1 VETPEQWPRIK
12 EIVGAALELE
22 PSQREAY
29 LDEACSQDRE
39 LRTEV
44 ESLLAAYDEAD
55 DFSLHPLGVEVQ
67 SAPSQCLTIGPY
79 RMIRELGVGGMGQV
93 WLADQ
98 TEPLHRKVALKL
110 IKAGMYDAEVGQRFQ
125 AERQSLAIMDHPAIA
140 KVFDAGATPAGQ
152 PYFVMEYVDGHP
164 ITDYCDQKKLGIRD
178 RLKLFLQVCEGVQHA
193 HQKAVIHRDLKPSNI
208 LVVEVGGKP
217 MPRIIDFGLAK
228 AITAGVRGE
237 TLFTQVGA
245 FLGTPGYMSPEQ
257 ADPDMHD
264 IDTRTDVYS
273 LGVILYELLTGYL
286 PFDTAKWKKQ
296 RLDEVLRQLRE
307 TDPQRPSA
315 RVSANR
321 DTFTSSAELR
331 GTQPAQLISTLRGD
345 LDWITLKA
353 LEKDRE
359 RRYGTPSELAADIE
373 RYLENRP
380 VVARPASR
388 AYRLRKYIRR
398 NRVAVAVAMGAFTV
412 LAAFVVTQTIQLR
425 RITRERDRADR
436 ITEFMTNMFKVSDP
450 SEARGNSIKARE
462 ILDRSSKEIDTG
474 LTQDPE
480 LKAQMLLVMGTVYQR
495 LGLYAQ
501 AESLLSQGIEIR
513 TRMLGPEHPDTLKAK
528 VRMSPLFAGQGR
540 FAEGEKFDR
549 ELLASQRRVLG
560 PNHRETLATQSE
572 LFWILDWLGRSQ
584 EGETLGRTTLE
595 EQQRA
600 LGTEDPDTLLSMRR
614 LGSVLES
621 VDRLP
626 EAEAMTRQIVEI
638 RNRISG
644 PEHPETLLA
653 MSDLGLVLV
662 NEGRP
667 AEAEKIL
674 RETLAM
680 QRRVLGSDHQNSIA
694 TMNSLA
700 IALQHQQ
707 KPDEAES
714 LYREAL
720 DTSRRVLGPEHPGT
734 LMEMGNLGT
743 VFQDRKQY
751 LEAEKVEREVLA
763 IRRRTLGPEHP
774 STALA
779 MFNIADVLHHE
790 GRNAESAALFRETA
804 DIQRRVLGPT
814 HSDTLDTLYSLA
826 CVLATDHKPSEALA
840 VLSQAVENGFP
851 PANEPLNIESDEDL
865 KSLHGDQRFAAIVA
879 EAQAHAASAAKG
891 PAR

>member
-1 VETPEQWPRIK
+1 VNQQHPHPISELLIRWKAGDDAALDELVPLLYMELRDIARYHLQK
-12 EIVGAALELE
+12 ERPGHTLQSAALVHEAYVRLVGQKPFNTENRAHFLAIASRLMRQILVDYARSHGAAKRGADRTVELD
-22 PSQREAY
+22 A
-29 LDEACSQDRE
+29 
-39 LRTEV
+39 
-44 ESLLAAYDEAD
+44 SLIL
-55 DFSLHPLGVEVQ
+55 P
-67 SAPSQCLTIGPY
+67 
-79 RMIRELGVGGMGQV
+79 QV
-93 WLADQ
+93 RSTDV
-98 TEPLHRKVALKL
+98 VALD
-110 IKAGMYDAEVGQRFQ
+110 DA
-125 AERQSLAIMDHPAIA
+125 L
-140 KVFDAGATPAGQ
+140 
-152 PYFVMEYVDGHP
+152 
-164 ITDYCDQKKLGIRD
+164 
-178 RLKLFLQVCEGVQHA
+178 
-193 HQKAVIHRDLKPSNI
+193 N
-208 LVVEVGGKP
+208 
-217 MPRIIDFGLAK
+217 GLAK
-228 AITAGVRGE
+228 
-237 TLFTQVGA
+237 L
-245 FLGTPGYMSPEQ
+245 
-257 ADPDMHD
+257 
-264 IDTRTDVYS
+264 
-273 LGVILYELLTGYL
+273 
-286 PFDTAKWKKQ
+286 
-296 RLDEVLRQLRE
+296 
-307 TDPQRPSA
+307 
-315 RVSANR
+315 
-321 DTFTSSAELR
+321 
-331 GTQPAQLISTLRGD
+331 LRGD

-359 RRYGTPSELAADIE
+359 RRYGTPFELAADIE

-380 VVARPASR
+380 VVARPAR
-388 AYRLRKYIRR
+388 LGYRLRKYIRR
-398 NRVAVAVAMGAFTV
+398 NRAAVAVATASLAILVAFI
-412 LAAFVVTQTIQLR
+412 VTQAMQLR

-474 LTQDPE
+474 LTQDPD
-480 LKAQMLLVMGTVYQR
+480 LKAQMLLVMGTVYQK
-495 LGLYAQ
+495 LGLYVQ
-501 AESLLSQGIEIR
+501 AESFLSRGIEIR

-528 VRMSPLFAGQGR
+528 ERMSPLFAEQGR

-584 EGETLGRTTLE
+584 EGEKLGRATLE

-680 QRRVLGSDHQNSIA
+680 QRRVLSSDHQNSIA

-707 KPDEAES
+707 KLDEAES

-763 IRRRTLGPEHP
+763 IRRRTLGPDHP

-790 GRNAESAALFRETA
+790 GRNAAAAALFRETV

-814 HSDTLDTLYSLA
+814 HSDTLDSL
-826 CVLATDHKPSEALA
+826 
-840 VLSQAVENGFP
+840 
-851 PANEPLNIESDEDL
+851 
-865 KSLHGDQRFAAIVA
+865 
-879 EAQAHAASAAKG
+879 
-891 PAR
+891 